1 MKNSELAQKI
11 KDLRNRKGFSQEQ
24 LADAAQINLRTVQ
37 RIEAGETEPRGDT
50 LKRIANALN
59 ITPDELI
66 DWTEQEDRG
75 FLTCLNLSALSFF
88 AFPLL
93 GVIVPLALWI
103 LKKDKIKNTHE
114 VGKRLLN
121 FQISWCIVFF
131 LSYALF
137 IATKIFHVHIPLPD
151 IFILNLGTREIL
163 MFMMFPAFYIINTL
177 LIIINSIRSYTGKNV
192 FYQPAF
198 RFLR

>member
-1 MKNSELAQKI
+1 MKHSELAQKI
-11 KDLRNRKGFSQEQ
+11 KDLRNRKGLSQEQ

-50 LKRIANALN
+50 LARIANALN
-59 ITPDELI
+59 IKPDELI

-75 FLTCLNLSALSFF
+75 FLAVLNLSALSFF

-93 GVIVPLALWI
+93 GIIVPLALWI
-103 LKKDKIKNTHE
+103 LKKDKIRNSDKI
-114 VGKRLLN
+114 GKRLLN
-121 FQISWCIVFF
+121 FQISWCIVLF
-131 LSYALF
+131 LGYTLLITS
-137 IATKIFHVHIPLPD
+137 KIFHVALPLPD
-151 IFILNLGTREIL
+151 ISVMNLGRGE
-163 MFMMFPAFYIINTL
+163 L
-177 LIIINSIRSYTGKNV
+177 LIVIIPLFYLANVVLIIVNSIRSYKGKSV